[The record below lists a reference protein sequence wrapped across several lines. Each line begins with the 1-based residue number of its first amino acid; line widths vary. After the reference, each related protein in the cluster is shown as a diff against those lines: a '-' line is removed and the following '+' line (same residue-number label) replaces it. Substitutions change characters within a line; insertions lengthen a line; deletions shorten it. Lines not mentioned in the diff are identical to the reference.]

1 MSLYLYPGTTEEAMK
16 MDKDVT
22 SALNDFTALFKDGVT
37 QEDAGFL
44 INKDDAA
51 NPIKV
56 VKEEKVE
63 VKHEVVHV
71 DNIPSSSG
79 GNCVEE
85 VKNTNDVTSRLPIP
99 GKYFYICY
107 I

>member
-1 MSLYLYPGTTEEAMK
+1 MSLYLHPGTTEEAMK

-22 SALNDFTALFKDGVT
+22 SALSDFTALFKDGVT

-63 VKHEVVHV
+63 VKHEVVN
-71 DNIPSSSG
+71 DDIPSSSG
-79 GNCVEE
+79 GDGAEE

-99 GKYFYICY
+99 G
-107 I
+107 